1 MYGYKKAGGASGEDY
16 FWVRNSGQILMKHR
30 YGRIPFQDIRYCRT
44 IFIEMSV
51 EDG

>member
-1 MYGYKKAGGASGEDY
+1 MDTKSRRGIRGRLFLGT
-16 FWVRNSGQILMKHR
+16 NPGQILMEHR

-51 EDG
+51 EVGK